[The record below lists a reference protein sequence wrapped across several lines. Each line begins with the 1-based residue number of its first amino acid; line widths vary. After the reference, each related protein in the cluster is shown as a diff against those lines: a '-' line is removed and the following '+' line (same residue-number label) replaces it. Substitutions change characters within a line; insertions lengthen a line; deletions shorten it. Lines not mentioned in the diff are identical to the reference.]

1 MRPMAVSLCA
11 VSLVLPALGVVSLY
25 GHRRVTLPVYGPPV
39 TFFTEGRQ
47 ALVLANL
54 PEGAA
59 GLHAA
64 DCAGCHRQEHAEWQA
79 SAHARSVTEPVFKA
93 AFAAEPRVLCRS
105 CHSPLVQQHPTLL
118 TQGPAIPRSVA
129 VSGTPNP
136 HYDAALAN
144 EGVTCVTCHV
154 RNGAVLTAKPTA
166 PADVPHALRY
176 SPMLRKA
183 EFCAG
188 CHQFNIANPRRHPF
202 ERRPEL
208 DPRMASVSHAVFRLH
223 GRLPASSHPAVA
235 PAVLNAA
242 PPGAPNGAPPGAPHA
257 LPPGAPNGAPPG
269 APNGAPPDPG
279 TQEEPPIPPQ
289 PGLEG
294 QYQNESREQQT
305 LNEFHLSAAAARGEN
320 CQSCHMPARDGRRQH
335 TWPGRDHSEMLRQA
349 VSLAASL
356 DRTSYRLGDTLQA
369 VIRLRNDAGHRFP
382 TGDSLHAGILDVWLC
397 DGDRTVGRQVFV
409 MSNQNGGGF
418 MQILRGRS
426 VVFMNGHVATTLMNG
441 AGPPE
446 AQSQL
451 EAPMRPDSRLLPGEE
466 AMLVYRQ
473 PVTKVLAGC
482 RNLTLRVRLFH
493 SAVNPGFRG
502 SRTDPGINTMRLIRE
517 QTIPV
522 RVAPAPDPPASN
534 RAPALEAALRA
545 ERGSVRG

>member
-25 GHRRVTLPVYGPPV
+25 GHRRVTLPVYDPPV

-59 GLHAA
+59 GLSAA
-64 DCAGCHRQEHAEWQA
+64 ACAGCHRQEHAEWQA
-79 SAHARSVTEPVFKA
+79 SAHARAVTEPVFKA

-129 VSGTPNP
+129 VNGTPNP

-154 RNGAVLTAKPTA
+154 RDGAVLTAKPTA

-208 DPRMASVSHAVFRLH
+208 NPRLASVSHAVFRRD

-242 PPGAPNGAPPGAPHA
+242 PPGAPNGAPPG
-257 LPPGAPNGAPPG
+257 
-269 APNGAPPDPG
+269 PG

-305 LNEFHLSAAAARGEN
+305 LNEFHLSPAAARGEN

-335 TWPGRDHSEMLRQA
+335 TWPGRDHPEMLRQA

-356 DRTSYRLGDTLQA
+356 DRTVYRVGDTLQA

-382 TGDSLHAGILDVWLC
+382 TGDSLHAGILDIWLC

-418 MQILRGRS
+418 MQILGRRS
-426 VVFMNGHVATTLMNG
+426 VVFMNGHVATTLING

-446 AQSQL
+446 APSQL

-473 PVTKVLAGC
+473 PVTKALAGC

-522 RVAPAPDPPASN
+522 RVAPAPDPPA
-534 RAPALEAALRA
+534 RERVPALEAALRSG
-545 ERGSVRG
+545 RGPVRG